1 MQDYMRTLQKQFE
14 TKSEFLLELDA
25 DIRKLHRNI
34 SSRLE
39 KENRELL
46 LALVDMEDFFRSE
59 ATLHSFIC
67 GYCLACGIRRELEEH
82 EIQTIN
88 HTEDLLVW
96 KRMIPEEISG
106 TNIEALNKE

>member
-1 MQDYMRTLQKQFE
+1 MQEYMRTLQKQFE

-25 DIRKLHRNI
+25 DIRKLHRHI

-46 LALVDMEDFFRSE
+46 LALVDMEDFLHSE

-67 GYCLACGIRRELEEH
+67 GYQLACGIRRELEEH
-82 EIQTIN
+82 EMQTI
-88 HTEDLLVW
+88 HHAEDFLVW
-96 KRMIPEEISG
+96 KRMIPEDISG